1 MTELN
6 ENHKKNL
13 LITFQHLDKILSEFE
28 CLLDVVIPRC
38 ALQHYVNDLDPDLRK
53 AIEKSCDHLRKT
65 MCRILEGKNIHAD
78 KPQRSVLNQIK
89 VTLIFAD
96 MAIEELLPKHMKGY
110 GQLSEA
116 AENELNAMV
125 AQLKDLIREI
135 SDKLP
140 KS

>member
-38 ALQHYVNDLDPDLRK
+38 ALQPYVNDVDPDLR
-53 AIEKSCDHLRKT
+53 AALEKSCNRLRGT
-65 MCRILEGKNIHAD
+65 LCRILEEKNIQAG
-78 KPQRSVLNQIK
+78 KPERSVLNQIK
-89 VTLIFAD
+89 VTLVFAD
-96 MAIEELLPKHMKGY
+96 IAVEELRPKFMKGY
-110 GQLSEA
+110 GHLSEA
-116 AENELNAMV
+116 EENELNAMV

-140 KS
+140 K